1 MKFFATCPK
10 GLEPVLFDELQALDV
25 ETPKQTLA
33 GVYFSGGLEAAYRA
47 CLWSRVANRIL
58 LELKRCPAE
67 TAEELYRG
75 VQEVTWL
82 DHMRPE
88 GTLLV
93 DFTGQSEG
101 INHSRFGAQKVK
113 DAIVDQ
119 IRDATGRRP
128 SVERQKPD
136 LRVNVHLQ
144 RGEATIAIDISGDS
158 LHRRGYRLDAGQ
170 APMKENLAAA
180 LLYRCGWP
188 EKASQG
194 QALLDPMCG
203 SGTLLIE
210 GALMAADIAPGLTRR
225 NYGFTFWTQHN
236 NTIWQALLA
245 EAEERRE
252 AGVKR
257 VRNRFEGFDAD
268 TRVLS
273 HARENARRA
282 GVEELIHLERR
293 DLSKLSRPASDEH
306 GLVITNPPYGE
317 RLGDEPTL
325 FFLYQ
330 HLGERLKSDFAGWQ
344 GAVFTG
350 NPELCKMMKLASDKT
365 YKLYNGAI
373 PSQLQI
379 FNIRARQEP
388 EVLVAAQP
396 EVKKSEVVQPGV
408 EEPGIEQ
415 PGVETSSDV
424 AIAPVELSDG
434 AQMLANR
441 LKKNLKQFG
450 KWAKRQDISCYRLY
464 DADLP
469 EYSAAIDLYNDWV
482 HVQEYQAPKS
492 VDVVKAFARLQEII
506 AVLPSVLGIP
516 AEKIVLKQRK
526 RQQGTN
532 QYEKRDETERYFD
545 VNEGGCRI
553 LVNLEDYLDTGLFLD
568 HRPIRL
574 QIQQEA
580 KGKDFLNLFSYTSTA
595 SLHAAKGG
603 ARSTTSVDMSA
614 TYLGWSRKNFAL
626 NGFSETQNQFIQE
639 DCIKWLKGQKGQSY
653 DLIFMDPPTFSNS
666 KRMHDVLDIQRDH
679 AELIKLAMGL
689 LRPEGK
695 LIFSTNYRR
704 FKIDLHLAEEYQVVD
719 ITRKTVDLDFKRHTK
734 IHQCFE
740 ISVNSNG

>member
-10 GLEPVLFDELQALDV
+10 GLEPVLFDELQALNV

-47 CLWSRVANRIL
+47 CLWSRVANRVL

-67 TAEELYRG
+67 TADELYRG
-75 VQEVTWL
+75 VQEVSWL
-82 DHMRPE
+82 EHMRPE
-88 GTLLV
+88 GTLLI

-119 IRDATGRRP
+119 IRDETGRRP

-144 RGEATIAIDISGDS
+144 RGEATIAIDMSGDS
-158 LHRRGYRLDAGQ
+158 LHRRGYRLEAGK

-188 EKASQG
+188 AKAAEG

-203 SGTLLIE
+203 SGTLLVE
-210 GALMAADIAPGLTRR
+210 GALMAADIAPGLFRR
-225 NYGFTFWTQHN
+225 DYGFTYWTQHN
-236 NTIWQALLA
+236 NGIWQALLD
-245 EAEERRE
+245 EAKERRE
-252 AGVKR
+252 AGLKQV
-257 VRNRFEGFDAD
+257 NSRFEGFDAD
-268 TRVLS
+268 IKVLN

-282 GVEELIHLERR
+282 GIEMLIHLERR
-293 DLSKLSRPASDEH
+293 DLSRLARPASDEQ

-330 HLGERLKSDFAGWQ
+330 HLGERLKADFTGWQ
-344 GAVFTG
+344 AAVFTG
-350 NPELCKMMKLASDKT
+350 NPELCRMMKLASDKT

-379 FNIRARQEP
+379 FNIRARKASEL
-388 EVLVAAQP
+388 LVEAQP
-396 EVKKSEVVQPGV
+396 EMVQPAV
-408 EEPGIEQ
+408 EAAV
-415 PGVETSSDV
+415 VES
-424 AIAPVELSDG
+424 APVELSDG
-434 AQMLANR
+434 AQMLVNR
-441 LKKNLKQFG
+441 LKKNLKQLG
-450 KWAKRQDISCYRLY
+450 KWAKRENISCYRLY

-492 VDVVKAFARLQEII
+492 IDVVKAFARLQEIV

-532 QYEKRDETERYFD
+532 QYEKRDQTEHYFD

-568 HRPIRL
+568 HRPVRL
-574 QIQQEA
+574 QVQQQA
-580 KGKDFLNLFSYTSTA
+580 KGKDFLNLFSYTSTV

-614 TYLGWSRKNFAL
+614 TYLNWARKNFAL
-626 NGFSETQNQFIQE
+626 NGFSETQHQFIQE
-639 DCIKWLKGQKGQSY
+639 DCIKWLKAQKGQNY

-679 AELIKLAMGL
+679 VDLIKLAMGL

-695 LIFSTNYRR
+695 LIFSNNYRR
-704 FKIDLHLAEEYQVVD
+704 FKIDPQLAELFNVVD
-719 ITRKTVDLDFKRHTK
+719 ITRKTIDLDFKRHAK

-740 ISVNSNG
+740 ISALMQNGDD

>member
-10 GLEPVLFDELQALDV
+10 GLEPVLFDELQALNV

-47 CLWSRVANRIL
+47 CLWSRVANRVL
-58 LELKRCPAE
+58 FELHRCPAG
-67 TAEELYRG
+67 TAEALYQG
-75 VQEVTWL
+75 VQELKWL
-82 DHMRPE
+82 EHMRPE
-88 GTLLV
+88 GTLLI

-119 IRDATGRRP
+119 IRDETGRRP
-128 SVERQKPD
+128 SVDRQKPD

-144 RGEATIAIDISGDS
+144 RGEATIAVDISGDS
-158 LHRRGYRLDAGQ
+158 LHRRGYRLQSGA

-188 EKASQG
+188 EKARQG

-210 GALMAADIAPGLTRR
+210 GALMAADIAPGLLRR
-225 NYGFTFWTQHN
+225 DYGFSYWTQHN
-236 NTIWQALLA
+236 NALWQTLLG
-245 EAEERRE
+245 EARERRE
-252 AGVKR
+252 VGLKR
-257 VRNRFEGFDAD
+257 VTSRFEGFDAD
-268 TRVLS
+268 AKVLNI
-273 HARENARRA
+273 ARDNARRA
-282 GVEELIHLERR
+282 GVENLIHLERR
-293 DLSKLSRPASDEH
+293 ELSRLSHPAIDTQ
-306 GLVITNPPYGE
+306 GLVLTNPPYGE

-330 HLGERLKSDFAGWQ
+330 HLGERLKAEFAGWQ
-344 GAVFTG
+344 AAIFTG
-350 NPELCKMMKLASDKT
+350 NPELCKMMKLAADKT

-379 FNIRARQEP
+379 FNIRARTEKELAEASRPQALPASE
-388 EVLVAAQP
+388 Q
-396 EVKKSEVVQPGV
+396 VKANVDSVVDV
-408 EEPGIEQ
+408 E
-415 PGVETSSDV
+415 SSV
-424 AIAPVELSDG
+424 VELSDG

-441 LKKNLKQFG
+441 LTKNLKQLS

-469 EYSAAIDLYNDWV
+469 EYSAAIDIYNDWV

-492 VDVVKAFARLQEII
+492 VDVVKAFARLQEIV
-506 AVLPSVLGIP
+506 AVLPTVLQIP
-516 AEKIVLKQRK
+516 AKNIILKQRR
-526 RQQGTN
+526 RQQGAN
-532 QYEKRDETERYFD
+532 QYEKQDQTERFMD
-545 VNEGGCRI
+545 ITEGGCRM

-574 QIQQEA
+574 QIQQQA
-580 KGKDFLNLFSYTSTA
+580 KGKDFLNLFSYTGAA
-595 SLHAAKGG
+595 SVHAAKGG

-614 TYLGWSRKNFAL
+614 TYMNWAKKNFAL
-626 NGFSETQNQFIQE
+626 NGYSEARNYFLQE
-639 DCIKWLKGQKGQSY
+639 DCVKWLKAQKGQSY

-666 KRMHDVLDIQRDH
+666 KRMHDIFDVQRDH
-679 AELIKLAMGL
+679 GELIHLAMGL

-695 LIFSTNYRR
+695 LIFSNNYRR
-704 FKIDLHLAEEYQVVD
+704 FKIDSALAERYQVVD
-719 ITRKTVDLDFKRHTK
+719 ITRKTIDLDFKRNSR

-740 ISVNSNG
+740 ITAKMPAE